1 MSQLP
6 TQVLTQTLGGAFN
19 NNSLTQGINQIN
31 QPQYNQIPQQ
41 TQESN

>member
-6 TQVLTQTLGGAFN
+6 TQVLTQTLGGAF

-31 QPQYNQIPQQ
+31 QPQYNQIPHQ

>member
-19 NNSLTQGINQIN
+19 NYLNQGANLIN

>member
-6 TQVLTQTLGGAFN
+6 TQALTQTLGGAFN
-19 NNSLTQGINQIN
+19 NSLTQGVNLMN

-41 TQESN
+41 IKESN

>member
-19 NNSLTQGINQIN
+19 NSLNQGANLMN

-41 TQESN
+41 MQESN

>member
-19 NNSLTQGINQIN
+19 NSLNQGANLINQT
-31 QPQYNQIPQQ
+31 QYNQIPQQ

>member
-19 NNSLTQGINQIN
+19 NSLNQGANLIY